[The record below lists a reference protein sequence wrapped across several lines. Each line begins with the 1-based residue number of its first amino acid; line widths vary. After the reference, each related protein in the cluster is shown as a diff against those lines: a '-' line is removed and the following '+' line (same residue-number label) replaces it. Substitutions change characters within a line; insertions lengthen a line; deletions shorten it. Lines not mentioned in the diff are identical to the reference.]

1 VPPATP
7 ARSADIDQ
15 LLDKNLT
22 ATSFDPEAASRP
34 LPERARTVVVG
45 AGIVGASV
53 AYHLARAGERD
64 VVVLERASVAAGTSW
79 HAAGLVSRGRATH
92 FLTELADYGVG
103 FYRELGDVGLRQPG
117 SLLLARTTE
126 RLHELRYADGVARH
140 HGIPSEIVSPARV
153 AELHGLA
160 SAEGLVGA
168 LHQPEDGHLNPGHA
182 ALAIAARAH
191 QHGVAFHEGVRVAR
205 VRASAG
211 RAAAVETTTGAVEC
225 ERVVLATGLWTR
237 DLAAACGCAVP
248 VWPAAHVHV
257 RTAPIDGAVDALPSL
272 RDLDGYLY
280 VRQANG
286 ALLVGA
292 FEPEGK
298 PIDPHRLPA
307 DFAYGELD
315 PDWEHFAPIRR
326 LAEERVPALRDTE
339 YVRFLN
345 ALESFTPDTSF
356 CLGETAEVA
365 GLFVAAGFNSQGIIY
380 APGAGRA
387 LAEWIVE
394 GAPTMDVSTV
404 DVQRFSRQQ
413 ANRRY
418 LHARTRESL
427 GNLYAMHWPHLQP
440 TTARDVR
447 RTPLHDRVEGA
458 GAVFGETAG
467 YERANWYAAPGQER
481 AYAYSYGRQNWFGRA
496 AEEHRAAREGVALFD
511 LSAFTKIEVAG
522 REALD
527 VMQWVATRNL
537 DVPVNRVVYTLM
549 LNARGGIVLDATVTR
564 LADDR
569 FLVIAPTAAHTKTL
583 ALLRRAATGRA
594 AAIFDA
600 SAALA
605 TIAVMGPG
613 SRDLLARI
621 TDADLSTTSLPW
633 GRACEV
639 EIGGGHALC
648 LRVSFVGELG
658 YELYPGAD
666 LAVSVYDAVVDAGRD
681 LALRHAGYHAL
692 DSLRVEKGYRHLGHD
707 IGPADDPYQASLAF
721 TVDLDKPGGF
731 LGRDAVAD
739 RASTRPDRRQ
749 VFVRLDDPEPLL
761 LHGESVFHDG
771 EIVGQVTSGAYG
783 HTVGAACG
791 LAYVHGDAPA
801 GDGYDVDCAGTR
813 VRATVSD
820 TPFYDPANARLR
832 A

>member
-1 VPPATP
+1 VTD
-7 ARSADIDQ
+7 R
-15 LLDKNLT
+15 LLDKDLT
-22 ATSFDPEAASRP
+22 ATVFDPEAASRP
-34 LPERARTVVVG
+34 LPARARTVVVG
-45 AGIVGASV
+45 GGIVGASV
-53 AYHLARAGERD
+53 AHHLASAGERD
-64 VVVLERASVAAGTSW
+64 IVVLERASVAAGTSW

-92 FLTELADYGVG
+92 FLTELATYGVD
-103 FYRELGDVGLRQPG
+103 FYGALGDRSGIDVGLRQPG
-117 SLLLARTTE
+117 SLLLARTAE

-140 HGIPSEIVSPARV
+140 HGIPSEIVSPERV

-160 SAEGLVGA
+160 SPTGLVGA

-182 ALAIAARAH
+182 ALAIAALAYE
-191 QHGVAFHEGVRVAR
+191 QGVWIHEGVRVTR
-205 VRASAG
+205 VRVTAG
-211 RAAAVETTTGAVEC
+211 RVEAIETTTGVVEC
-225 ERVVLATGLWTR
+225 ERAVLATGLWTR
-237 DLAAACGCAVP
+237 DLAAACGCSVP

-257 RTAPIDGAVDALPSL
+257 RTAPIAGAADSLPSL

-298 PIDPHRLPA
+298 PIDPQTLPA
-307 DFAYGELD
+307 DFAFGELE
-315 PDWEHFAPIRR
+315 PDWTHFAPIRR
-326 LAEERVPALRDTE
+326 LAEERVPALRDSE

-345 ALESFTPDTSF
+345 ALESFTPDTAF
-356 CLGETAEVA
+356 CLGETAEVM

-394 GAPTMDVSTV
+394 GAPTMDVSSV

-413 ANRRY
+413 SNRGY
-418 LHARTRESL
+418 LHARTHESL
-427 GNLYAMHWPHLQP
+427 GNLYAMHWPQLQP
-440 TTARDVR
+440 RTARDVR
-447 RTPLHDRVEGA
+447 RTPLHHRVEQA

-467 YERANWYAAPGQER
+467 YERANWYAEPGQER
-481 AYAYSYGRQNWFGRA
+481 AYVYGYGRQNWFARA

-511 LSAFTKIEVAG
+511 LSAFGKFEVAG
-522 REALD
+522 PEALD
-527 VMQWVATRNL
+527 VLQSVATRNL
-537 DVPVNRVVYTLM
+537 DVTTNRVLYTLM
-549 LNARGGIVLDATVTR
+549 LNVRGGIVVDATVTR

-569 FLVIAPTAAHTKTL
+569 FLVVAPTAAHTKTL
-583 ALLRRAATGRA
+583 ALLRRAVIGHA
-594 AAIFDA
+594 AAVFDA

-605 TIAVMGPG
+605 TIAVMGPN
-613 SRDLLARI
+613 SRDLLARV
-621 TDADLSTTSLPW
+621 TDADLSTAALPW

-666 LAVSVYDAVVDAGRD
+666 LAVAVYDAVVDAGRD
-681 LALRHAGYHAL
+681 LGLRHAGYHAL

-707 IGPADDPYQASLAF
+707 IGPADDPYQAALAF

-731 LGRDAVAD
+731 TGRDAI
-739 RASTRPDRRQ
+739 ASRDSTTPDRRQ

-761 LHGESVFHDG
+761 LHDESVLRDG
-771 EIVGQVTSGAYG
+771 EVVGRITSGAYG

-791 LAYVHGDAPA
+791 LAYVRGDAPA
-801 GDGYDVDCAGTR
+801 GAGYEVDCAGTH
-813 VRATVSD
+813 VAATVSD
-820 TPFYDPANARLR
+820 TPYFDPTNARLR

>member
-1 VPPATP
+1 
-7 ARSADIDQ
+7 
-15 LLDKNLT
+15 
-22 ATSFDPEAASRP
+22 
-34 LPERARTVVVG
+34 VVVG
-45 AGIVGASV
+45 AGIVGSSV

-92 FLTELADYGVG
+92 FLTDLADYGVD
-103 FYRELGDVGLRQPG
+103 FYRALGERSGIDVGLRQPG
-117 SLLLARTTE
+117 SLLLARTPE
-126 RLHELRYADGVARH
+126 RLQELRYADGVARH

-160 SAEGLVGA
+160 SPDGLVGA
-168 LHQPEDGHLNPGHA
+168 LYQPEDGHLNPGHA
-182 ALAIAARAH
+182 AVAIAALAH
-191 QHGVAFHEGVRVAR
+191 EQGMTIHEGVRVLG
-205 VRASAG
+205 VRTAAG
-211 RAAAVETTTGAVEC
+211 RVAAVETTTDAVEC

-292 FEPEGK
+292 FEPEGR
-298 PIDPHRLPA
+298 PIDPKALPA
-307 DFAYGELD
+307 DFAFGELD
-315 PDWEHFAPIRR
+315 PDWEHFAPVRR
-326 LAEERVPALRDTE
+326 LAEERVPALRETE

-345 ALESFTPDTSF
+345 APESFTPDTSF
-356 CLGETAEVA
+356 CIGETAEIA

-380 APGAGRA
+380 GPGAGRA

-394 GAPTMDVSTV
+394 GAPTMDVSSV
-404 DVQRFSRQQ
+404 DVQRFARQQ
-413 ANRRY
+413 SNRRY

-440 TTARDVR
+440 NTAREVR
-447 RTPLHDRVEGA
+447 RTTLHNRVEKA

-481 AYAYSYGRQNWFGRA
+481 VYAYSYGRQNWFERS
-496 AEEHRAAREGVALFD
+496 AEEHHAARQAVALFD
-511 LSAFTKIEVAG
+511 LSAFTKIELAG
-522 REALD
+522 PDALN
-527 VMQWVATRNL
+527 VIQSVATRNL

-549 LNARGGIVLDATVTR
+549 LNVRGGIVLDATVTR
-564 LADDR
+564 LDDDR
-569 FLVIAPTAAHTKTL
+569 FLVVAPTAAHAKTL
-583 ALLRRAATGRA
+583 ALLRRAAAGRA
-594 AAIFDA
+594 ASVFDT

-605 TIAVMGPG
+605 TIAVMGPA
-613 SRDLLARI
+613 SRDLLAGI
-621 TDADLSTTSLPW
+621 TDADLSTQSLPW
-633 GRACEV
+633 GRACEL
-639 EIGGGHALC
+639 EIGGGFALC

-666 LAVSVYDAVVDAGRD
+666 LAVSVYDAVVDAGRA
-681 LALRHAGYHAL
+681 LGLRHAGYHAL

-707 IGPADDPYQASLAF
+707 IGPADDPYQARLAF

-731 LGRDAVAD
+731 VGRDAIAHRV
-739 RASTRPDRRQ
+739 STTPDRRQ

-761 LHGESVFHDG
+761 LHGESVLRDG
-771 EIVGQVTSGAYG
+771 EIVGEITSGAYG
-783 HTVGAACG
+783 HTIGAACG

-801 GDGYDVDCAGTR
+801 ESGYEIDCAGTR
-813 VRATVSD
+813 IPATVSA
-820 TPFYDPANARLR
+820 TPFYDPTNARLR

>member
-1 VPPATP
+1 MT
-7 ARSADIDQ
+7 DQ
-15 LLDKNLT
+15 LLDKNLS
-22 ATSFDPEAASRP
+22 ASVFDPDAASRP
-34 LPERARTVVVG
+34 LPARARTVVVG

-53 AYHLARAGERD
+53 ACHLARAGERD
-64 VVVLERASVAAGTSW
+64 VIVLERAAVAAGTSW

-92 FLTELADYGVG
+92 FLTKLASYGVD
-103 FYRELGDVGLRQPG
+103 FYRELGDRSGIDVGLRQPG
-117 SLLLARTTE
+117 SLLLARTDE
-126 RLHELRYADGVARH
+126 RLRELRYADGVARH
-140 HGIPSEIVSPARV
+140 HDIPSEIVSPERV
-153 AELHGLA
+153 VELHGL
-160 SAEGLVGA
+160 SSPTGLVGA

-182 ALAIAARAH
+182 ALAIAALAH
-191 QHGVAFHEGVRVAR
+191 EEGVSIHEGVQVTRLRTTAGRVA
-205 VRASAG
+205 AI
-211 RAAAVETTTGAVEC
+211 ETTTGAVEC

-237 DLAAACGCAVP
+237 DLAAACGCSVP

-257 RTAPIDGAVDALPSL
+257 RTAPIEGAVDSLPSL

-298 PIDPHRLPA
+298 PIDPQTLPA
-307 DFAYGELD
+307 DFAFGELE
-315 PDWEHFAPIRR
+315 PDWEHFAPVRR

-394 GAPTMDVSTV
+394 GAPTMDVSSV
-404 DVQRFSRQQ
+404 DVQRLARQQ
-413 ANRRY
+413 SNRSY
-418 LHARTRESL
+418 LHSRTRESL

-440 TTARDVR
+440 VTARDVR
-447 RTPLHDRVEGA
+447 RTPLHERVEQA

-467 YERANWYAAPGQER
+467 YERANWYAAPGEER
-481 AYAYSYGRQNWFGRA
+481 VYTYSYGRQNWFERS
-496 AEEHRAAREGVALFD
+496 AEEHRAAREAAALFD

-522 REALD
+522 PEALE
-527 VMQWVATRNL
+527 VVQSVATRNL
-537 DVPVNRVVYTLM
+537 DVPVHRVVYTLM
-549 LNARGGIVLDATVTR
+549 LNGRGGIVLDGTVTR

-569 FLVIAPTAAHTKTL
+569 FLVVAPTAAHTKTL

-594 AAIFDA
+594 AAVFDA

-605 TIAVMGPG
+605 TIAVMGPR
-613 SRDLLARI
+613 SRDLLARV
-621 TDADLSTTSLPW
+621 TDADLSTAVLPW

-666 LAVSVYDAVVDAGRD
+666 LAVSVYDAVRDAGRD
-681 LALRHAGYHAL
+681 LGLRHAGYHAL

-707 IGPADDPYQASLAF
+707 IGPADDPYQAALAF
-721 TVDLDKPGGF
+721 TVDLAKPGGF
-731 LGRDAVAD
+731 VGRDAVASL
-739 RASTRPDRRQ
+739 ASRTPDRRQ

-761 LHGESVFHDG
+761 LHDESVSLDG
-771 EIVGQVTSGAYG
+771 EIVGQITSGAYG

-791 LAYVHGDAPA
+791 LAYIRGEAPA
-801 GDGYDVDCAGTR
+801 GAGYEVDCAGAR
-813 VRATVSD
+813 VPATVSD
-820 TPFYDPANARLR
+820 TPFYDPTNARLR

>member
-1 VPPATP
+1 M
-7 ARSADIDQ
+7 DQ

-22 ATSFDPEAASRP
+22 ATSFDADAASRTP
-34 LPERARTVVVG
+34 PERARTVVVG

-53 AYHLARAGERD
+53 AYHLAAAGERD

-92 FLTELADYGVG
+92 FLTELANYGVD
-103 FYRELGDVGLRQPG
+103 FYRALADVGLRQPG
-117 SLLLARTTE
+117 SLLLARTDE
-126 RLHELRYADGVARH
+126 RLRELRYADGVARH
-140 HGIPSEIVSPARV
+140 HGIPSEIVSPERV
-153 AELHGLA
+153 SELHGLA
-160 SAEGLVGA
+160 SPAGLVGA
-168 LHQPEDGHLNPGHA
+168 LYQPDDGHLNPGHA
-182 ALAIAARAH
+182 AVAIAALAH
-191 QHGVAFHEGVRVAR
+191 EEGVAFHEGVAVAGVRTSEGRV
-205 VRASAG
+205 
-211 RAAAVETTTGAVEC
+211 AAVETTTGAIEC

-298 PIDPHRLPA
+298 PVDPRTLPA
-307 DFAYGELD
+307 DFAFGELD
-315 PDWEHFAPIRR
+315 PDWEHFAPVRR

-345 ALESFTPDTSF
+345 ALESFTPDTTF

-394 GAPTMDVSTV
+394 GAPTMDVSAV
-404 DVQRFSRQQ
+404 DVQRFARQQ
-413 ANRRY
+413 SSRRY

-427 GNLYAMHWPHLQP
+427 GNLYAMHWPHRQP
-440 TTARDVR
+440 RTARDVR
-447 RTPLHDRVEGA
+447 RTPLHHRVEHA

-467 YERANWYAAPGQER
+467 YERANWYAVPGQER
-481 AYAYSYGRQNWFGRA
+481 AYAYSYGRQNWFERA
-496 AEEHRAAREGVALFD
+496 AEEHRAAREAVALFD
-511 LSAFTKIEVAG
+511 LSAFTKVEVTG
-522 REALD
+522 PDALD
-527 VMQWVATRNL
+527 VMQLVATRNL
-537 DVPVNRVVYTLM
+537 DVRINRVVYTLM
-549 LNARGGIVLDATVTR
+549 LNRRGGIVLDATVTR
-564 LADDR
+564 LGEDR
-569 FLVIAPTAAHTKTL
+569 FLVVAPTAAHTKTL
-583 ALLRRAATGRA
+583 ALLRRAAAGRA
-594 AAIFDA
+594 AAVFDA

-605 TIAVMGPG
+605 TIAVMGPH
-613 SRDLLARI
+613 SRDLVARV
-621 TDADLSTTSLPW
+621 TDADLSTAALPW
-633 GRACEV
+633 GRAREL

-666 LAVSVYDAVVDAGRD
+666 LAVSVYDALIDAGTD
-681 LALRHAGYHAL
+681 LVLRHAGYHAL
-692 DSLRVEKGYRHLGHD
+692 DSLRIEKGYRHLGHD
-707 IGPADDPYQASLAF
+707 IGAADDPYQAALGF

-731 LGRDAVAD
+731 VGRDAVAD
-739 RASTRPDRRQ
+739 RASATPDRRQ
-749 VFVRLDDPEPLL
+749 VFVRLDDSEPLL
-761 LHGESVFHDG
+761 LHGESVLRDG
-771 EIVGQVTSGAYG
+771 AVVGRVTSGAYG

-791 LAYVHGDAPA
+791 LAFVPGDAPA
-801 GDGYDVDCAGTR
+801 DSGYEIDCAGAR
-813 VRATVSD
+813 IPATLSD
-820 TPFYDPANARLR
+820 APFYDPTNARLR

>member
-1 VPPATP
+1 M
-7 ARSADIDQ
+7 I
-15 LLDKNLT
+15 
-22 ATSFDPEAASRP
+22 
-34 LPERARTVVVG
+34 VG
-45 AGIVGASV
+45 SGIVGASI
-53 AYHLARAGERD
+53 AYHLARGGERD

-92 FLTELADYGVG
+92 FLTELATYGVD
-103 FYRELGDVGLRQPG
+103 FYRSLGDVGLRQPG
-117 SLLLARTTE
+117 SLLLARTEE
-126 RLHELRYADGVARH
+126 RLRELRYADGVARH

-160 SAEGLVGA
+160 SPEGLVGA

-182 ALAIAARAH
+182 ALAIAALAH
-191 QHGVAFHEGVRVAR
+191 QHGATFHEGVQVAQ
-205 VRASAG
+205 VRTSSG
-211 RAAAVETTTGAVEC
+211 RATAVDTTTGTVEC

-257 RTAPIDGAVDALPSL
+257 QTAPIDGAVDSLPSL

-292 FEPEGK
+292 FEPDGR
-298 PIDPHRLPA
+298 PIDPRTLPA
-307 DFAYGELD
+307 DFAYGELP
-315 PDWEHFAPIRR
+315 PDWEHFAPVRR
-326 LAEERVPALRDTE
+326 LAEERVPALRETE

-345 ALESFTPDTSF
+345 APESFTPDTSF

-365 GLFVAAGFNSQGIIY
+365 GLYVAAGFNSQGITY

-387 LAEWIVE
+387 LAEWMIE
-394 GAPTMDVSTV
+394 GVPTMDVSAV

-413 ANRRY
+413 SNRRY
-418 LHARTRESL
+418 LHTRTRESL

-440 TTARDVR
+440 ATARDVR
-447 RTPLHDRVEGA
+447 RTPLHDRVEQA

-481 AYAYSYGRQNWFGRA
+481 VYTYSYGRQNWFDRA
-496 AEEHRAAREGVALFD
+496 AEEHRAAREAVALFD
-511 LSAFTKIEVAG
+511 LSAFTKIEVVG
-522 REALD
+522 PEALA
-527 VMQWVATRNL
+527 VMQSLATRNL
-537 DVPVNRVVYTLM
+537 DVRVNRVVYTLM
-549 LNARGGIVLDATVTR
+549 LNVRGGIVLDVTVTR

-569 FLVIAPTAAHTKTL
+569 FLVVAPTAAHTKTL
-583 ALLRRAATGRA
+583 ALLRRAAADRA
-594 AAIFDA
+594 AAVFDA

-605 TIAVMGPG
+605 TIAVMGPAA
-613 SRDLLARI
+613 RELLARI
-621 TDADLSTTSLPW
+621 TDADLSTTTFPW
-633 GRACEV
+633 GRAREI

-666 LAVSVYDAVVDAGRD
+666 LAVSVYDAVVEAGGD
-681 LALRHAGYHAL
+681 LGLRHAGYHAL

-721 TVDLDKPGGF
+721 AVDLDKPGGF
-731 LGRDAVAD
+731 VGRDAVAG
-739 RASTRPDRRQ
+739 RAHMPPDRRQ
-749 VFVRLDDPEPLL
+749 VFVRLDDPGPLL
-761 LHGESVFHDG
+761 HHGESVLRDG

-783 HTVGAACG
+783 HTLGAACG
-791 LAYVHGDAPA
+791 LAYVRGDAPA
-801 GDGYDVDCAGTR
+801 DTDYEVECAGTR
-813 VRATVSD
+813 VPATISD
-820 TPFYDPANARLR
+820 TPFYDPGNARLR

>member
-1 VPPATP
+1 M
-7 ARSADIDQ
+7 
-15 LLDKNLT
+15 
-22 ATSFDPEAASRP
+22 
-34 LPERARTVVVG
+34 
-45 AGIVGASV
+45 
-53 AYHLARAGERD
+53 
-64 VVVLERASVAAGTSW
+64 
-79 HAAGLVSRGRATH
+79 SRGRATH
-92 FLTELADYGVG
+92 FLTELADYGVD
-103 FYRELGDVGLRQPG
+103 FYRELGQRSGIEVGLRQPG
-117 SLLLARTTE
+117 SLLLARTAE
-126 RLHELRYADGVARH
+126 RLQELHYADGIARH
-140 HGIPSEIVSPARV
+140 HGIPSEIVSPERV
-153 AELHGLA
+153 VELHGLA
-160 SAEGLVGA
+160 SPAGLVGA
-168 LHQPEDGHLNPGHA
+168 LHQPEDGHLNPGRA
-182 ALAIAARAH
+182 ALAIAALAH
-191 QHGVAFHEGVRVAR
+191 RHGVAIHEGVRIES
-205 VRASAG
+205 VRTSAG
-211 RAAAVETTTGAVEC
+211 RVTGIETTAGTIEC

-237 DLAAACGCAVP
+237 DLAAASGCAVP
-248 VWPAAHVHV
+248 IWPAAHVHV
-257 RTAPIDGAVDALPSL
+257 RTAPIEGAVDTLPSL
-272 RDLDGYLY
+272 RDLDGFLY
-280 VRQANG
+280 VRQVND

-298 PIDPHRLPA
+298 PIDPLTLPA
-307 DFAYGELD
+307 DFAFGELD

-345 ALESFTPDTSF
+345 APESFTPDTSF
-356 CLGETAEVA
+356 CLGETAEVD
-365 GLFVAAGFNSQGIIY
+365 GLFVTAGFNSQGIIY

-394 GAPTMDVSTV
+394 GAPTMDVSAV
-404 DVQRFSRQQ
+404 DVQRFARQQ
-413 ANRRY
+413 SNRRY

-440 TTARDVR
+440 TTARNMR
-447 RTPLHDRVEGA
+447 RTPLHRSVAEA

-481 AYAYSYGRQNWFGRA
+481 EYAYSYGRQNWFERS

-522 REALD
+522 PAALD
-527 VMQWVATRNL
+527 VVQSVSTRNL
-537 DVPVNRVVYTLM
+537 DAPVNRVLYTLM

-569 FLVIAPTAAHTKTL
+569 FLVVAPTAAHTKTL
-583 ALLRRAATGRA
+583 ALLRRAAAGRA

-613 SRDLLARI
+613 SRDLLARV
-621 TDADLSTTSLPW
+621 TDADLSTRRIPW

-639 EIGGGHALC
+639 EIGGGQALC

-666 LAVSVYDAVVDAGRD
+666 LAVSVYDAVVAAGRD
-681 LALRHAGYHAL
+681 FDLRHAGYHAL

-707 IGPADDPYQASLAF
+707 IGPADDPYQAALGF
-721 TVDLDKPGGF
+721 TVDLDKAGGF
-731 LGRDAVAD
+731 VGRAAIAS
-739 RASTRPDRRQ
+739 RAEAPLDRRQ

-761 LHGESVFHDG
+761 LHGESVLRDG

-791 LAYVHGDAPA
+791 LAYVRGDAPA
-801 GDGYDVDCAGTR
+801 DGGYEIDCAGTR
-813 VRATVSD
+813 VPATVSD
-820 TPFYDPANARLR
+820 APFYDPTNARLR